1 METRVANLIT
11 IARLPLLVGIVL
23 CLYSPSPTLRL
34 ITIPLLIVLITMDTV
49 DGIIA
54 RRRGEE
60 SVLGSVLDIMA
71 DRVVELVL
79 WVVYAHLRLIPVAV
93 PIIYIM
99 RGIIVDSLR
108 NMGASEGT
116 APFKTMQTRLG
127 AWLVGS
133 PWMRSTYGASKLISF
148 AGLATA
154 HTLAAYAARG
164 VVSENTVSLALTIFN
179 VTTWISVTFCLVRGL
194 PVIIEHLAQYS
205 SSSSAK
211 GRGTNT
217 KSTDLSER

>member
-1 METRVANLIT
+1 MANLIT
-11 IARLPLLVGIVL
+11 VARLPLLVGIVL

-34 ITIPLLIVLITMDTV
+34 IAVPLLVVLITMDTI
-49 DGIIA
+49 DGFIA

-99 RGIIVDSLR
+99 RGITVDSLR

-116 APFKTMQTRLG
+116 APFKTLQTRLG

-133 PWMRSTYGASKLISF
+133 PWMRSTYGVSKLISF
-148 AGLATA
+148 AGLAIA
-154 HTLAAYAARG
+154 HTLAAYAVRG
-164 VVSENTVSLALTIFN
+164 VVSENLVRLTLTIFN
-179 VTTWISVTFCLVRGL
+179 ITTWISVTFCLVRGL
-194 PVIIEHLAQYS
+194 PVIIEHLAHHYS
-205 SSSSAK
+205 SSSAANSHSCNEGGDPAPSA
-211 GRGTNT
+211 GR
-217 KSTDLSER
+217 